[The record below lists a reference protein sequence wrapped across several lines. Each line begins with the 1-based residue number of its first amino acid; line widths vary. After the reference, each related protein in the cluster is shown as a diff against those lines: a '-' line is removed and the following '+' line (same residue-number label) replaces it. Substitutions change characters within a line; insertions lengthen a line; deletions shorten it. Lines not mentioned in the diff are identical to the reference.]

1 MDQAQH
7 LRNIVKAQESNYI
20 PQARV
25 ITVTSGKGGVGKS
38 NLAVNLG
45 IWFRNM
51 GKRVIIFDADFGLA
65 NVEVLFGRVPKYNL
79 SDVIYGEK
87 KIRDIITEG
96 PNGIGFVSGGS
107 GIVSLNNLDEL
118 QVRHLIRSLSDLNEL
133 CDILIIDTGAGV
145 GDTVLEFAVASP
157 EVLLVTTPEPTSIT
171 DSYSLVKAMY
181 KSPKFDRAHT
191 KIRMVANKVNSAEEA
206 NNLYHKLNSVVGRFL
221 QGQVDF
227 LGMVP
232 SDRSLEHAVI
242 RQQIVSIAAPGAKS
256 SKAFEQLA
264 QKIIG
269 EDATT
274 SNRWG
279 LTDFFRNFIN
289 RS

>member
-7 LRNIVKAQESNYI
+7 LRNIVKAQELNYI
-20 PQARV
+20 QQARV

-45 IWFRNM
+45 VWFRQL

-79 SDVIYGEK
+79 SDVIYGDM
-87 KIRDIITEG
+87 KIADIVSEG
-96 PNGIGFVSGGS
+96 PMGIGFVSGGS

-118 QVRHLIRSLSDLNEL
+118 QVRHLIRSLSELNAL
-133 CDILIIDTGAGV
+133 CDVLIIDTGAGV
-145 GDTVLEFAVASP
+145 SDTVLEFAVASP

-171 DSYSLVKAMY
+171 DSYSLVKAMH
-181 KSPKFDRAHT
+181 KSPKYDPKMT
-191 KIRMVANKVNSAEEA
+191 KIRMAANKVNSPEEGK
-206 NNLYHKLNSVVGRFL
+206 NLYQKLNSVVGRFL
-221 QGQVDF
+221 QGQMEY

-232 SDRSLEHAVI
+232 SDRALEQAVI
-242 RQQIVSIAAPGAKS
+242 HQQIVSIASPSARS
-256 SKAFEQLA
+256 SKAFEQIAKTIL
-264 QKIIG
+264 G
-269 EDATT
+269 EDTT
-274 SNRWG
+274 TNNRWG

-289 RS
+289 KS

>member
-1 MDQAQH
+1 MDQAEH
-7 LRNIVKAQESNYI
+7 LRNIVKAQEQNI
-20 PQARV
+20 VKQARV

-45 IWFRNM
+45 VWFRKL

-65 NVEVLFGRVPKYNL
+65 NVEVLFGRVPKFNL

-87 KIRDIITEG
+87 KIADIVSEG
-96 PNGIGFVSGGS
+96 PMGIGFVSGGS

-118 QVRHLIRSLSDLNEL
+118 QVRHLIRSLSELNEL

-181 KSPKFDRAHT
+181 KSPKFDEKMTR
-191 KIRMVANKVNSAEEA
+191 IRMVANKVGSYDEA

-221 QGQVDF
+221 HGNVDF

-232 SDRSLEHAVI
+232 SDRSLEQAVI
-242 RQQIVSIAAPGAKS
+242 HQQIVSISTPGAKS

-264 QKIIG
+264 KSILG
-269 EDATT
+269 EQQEIN
-274 SNRWG
+274 NRWG
-279 LTDFFRNFIN
+279 LTDFFKNFIIKA
-289 RS
+289 

>member
-7 LRNIVKAQESNYI
+7 LRNIVKAQECNVVK
-20 PQARV
+20 QARV

-45 IWFRNM
+45 VWFRKL

-79 SDVIYGEK
+79 SDVIYGER
-87 KIRDIITEG
+87 KITDIISEG
-96 PNGIGFVSGGS
+96 PMGIGFVSGGS
-107 GIVSLNNLDEL
+107 GIISLNNLDEL
-118 QVRHLIRSLSDLNEL
+118 QVRHLIRSLSELNTL

-181 KSPKFDRAHT
+181 KSPKFDEKMT
-191 KIRMVANKVNSAEEA
+191 KIRMVANKVGSAEEA
-206 NNLYHKLNSVVGRFL
+206 SNLYHKLNSVVGRFL
-221 QGQVDF
+221 HGSVDY
-227 LGMVP
+227 LGLVP
-232 SDRSLEHAVI
+232 SDKSLENAVMH
-242 RQQIVSIAAPGAKS
+242 QQIVSVATPGAKS

-264 QKIIG
+264 KNILGDESPQNN
-269 EDATT
+269 T
-274 SNRWG
+274 WG
-279 LTDFFRNFIN
+279 LTDFFKNFIS

>member
-7 LRNIVKAQESNYI
+7 LRNIVKAQELNYI
-20 PQARV
+20 QQARV

-45 IWFRNM
+45 VWFRNM

-79 SDVIYGEK
+79 SDVIYGDK
-87 KIRDIITEG
+87 KITEIVTEG
-96 PNGIGFVSGGS
+96 PMGIGFVSGGS

-118 QVRHLIRSLSDLNEL
+118 QVRHLIRSLSTLNEL

-157 EVLLVTTPEPTSIT
+157 EVLLVTTPDPTSIT

-181 KSPKFDRAHT
+181 KSPKFDATTT
-191 KIRMVANKVNSAEEA
+191 KISMVANKVSSAEEA
-206 NNLYHKLNSVVGRFL
+206 NNLHQKLNSVVGRFL
-221 QGQVDF
+221 HGKVDF
-227 LGMVP
+227 LGMIP
-232 SDRSLEHAVI
+232 SDRALEHAVI
-242 RQQIVSIAAPGAKS
+242 HQQVVSVTQPQAKS

-264 QKIIG
+264 KSILG
-269 EDATT
+269 E
-274 SNRWG
+274 SKPEYQRRG
-279 LTDFFRNFIN
+279 LTDFFRNFMN
-289 RS
+289 KS